1 MVPGVGVG
9 VFREQYGGVVSQRL
23 HSGHALLA
31 ALFADGRECAAR
43 PVRGTAVARVGGLCV
58 VGTSPHSVRAA
69 LDWMPGRVL
78 VLADGGLDPQ
88 CLASVAHS
96 AHLDTLSAIVV
107 LADGGADLGPLG
119 RVDSAVPVVL
129 VPRESDQ
136 QWVRRA
142 VRLVVEVRA
151 GDPESVDLRTH
162 QPPRP
167 RRGGSASIILGTP
180 GTVRH

>member
-1 MVPGVGVG
+1 MVN
-9 VFREQYGGVVSQRL
+9 QRL
-23 HSGHALLA
+23 HSEHALLA
-31 ALFADGRECAAR
+31 ALFVEGRECAAR
-43 PVRGTAVARVGGLCV
+43 PVRGTGVGKVAGLCV
-58 VGTSPHSVRAA
+58 RGTSPQSVRAA
-69 LDWMPGRVL
+69 LDWMPGRIL
-78 VLADGGLDPQ
+78 VLADGGIAPD
-88 CLASVAHS
+88 CLTSVARS

-107 LADGGADLGPLG
+107 LAAGDADLGPLD
-119 RVDSAVPVVL
+119 RVECAVPVVV

-151 GDPESVDLRTH
+151 GDPETLDLRTH

-167 RRGGSASIILGTP
+167 RRGGSASIILGSP

>member
-1 MVPGVGVG
+1 M
-9 VFREQYGGVVSQRL
+9 VSQRL

-31 ALFADGRECAAR
+31 ALFVDGRECAAR
-43 PVRGTAVARVGGLCV
+43 PVRGTGVGKVAGLCV
-58 VGTSPHSVRAA
+58 RGTSPQSVRAA
-69 LDWMPGRVL
+69 LDWMPGRIL
-78 VLADGGLDPQ
+78 VLADGGIAPD
-88 CLASVAHS
+88 CLTSVARS

-107 LADGGADLGPLG
+107 LAAGGADLGPLD
-119 RVDSAVPVVL
+119 RVECAVPVVV

-151 GDPESVDLRTH
+151 GDPETLDLRTH

-167 RRGGSASIILGTP
+167 RRGGSASIILGSP